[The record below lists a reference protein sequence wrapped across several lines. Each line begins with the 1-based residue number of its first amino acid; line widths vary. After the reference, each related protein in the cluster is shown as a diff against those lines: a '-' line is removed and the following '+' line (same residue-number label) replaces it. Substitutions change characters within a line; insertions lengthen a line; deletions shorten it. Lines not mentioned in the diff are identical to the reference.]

1 MKIEG
6 SVVLVTG
13 ANRGLGLEFARQ
25 ALARGAAKV
34 YAGARDPSKVTLPG
48 VVPVKL
54 DVTNPADVAAAAEL
68 CKDVTLLINN
78 AGIAQIGG
86 ITTGDDPES
95 LLRTLIETNLFGM
108 HRMSRAFAGILGA
121 NGGGALLNILSLVSW
136 ISLPMIGAYGVT
148 KAAAW
153 GLTNSLRHELRAQGT
168 QVVGFHAGFI
178 DTDMTRSLDT
188 PKATPEDVVR
198 QSYDA
203 IEAGQ
208 EEVSVDEQTRQV
220 RNGLSQGVYLKDVMA
235 G

>member
-208 EEVSVDEQTRQV
+208 EEVLVDEQTRQV

>member
-1 MKIEG
+1 MKVEG

-208 EEVSVDEQTRQV
+208 EEVLVDEQTRQV